1 LGIENIL
8 TRYFKNVFGLIV
20 INFAIKPIWVFVL
33 DAQFQ
38 NIYGHEVYG
47 NYFSVLSQIYI
58 YSVILDLGIH
68 NYITKYISKQ
78 KLNLKRD
85 FADLNSIKWSLAFI
99 YFLIVLVSIVFQVQN
114 ESLRWIFFL
123 VALNQFLFSYFQFLR
138 TFVQG
143 LQLFSIDK
151 WLSSLDRILLVI
163 FGFSILILNQITG
176 QKNFFLFL
184 GIHFLSYLSCI
195 FITIFLINKQE
206 VVSFFGKL
214 KHKKIY
220 FILKSTLPYTLIALL
235 MMIYNRLDSVMLKYL
250 LNDGNYHASIY
261 AYSYRIVDSGYNGLY
276 LFSVFLFP
284 LISNYISE
292 NKIKWMHKVL
302 GFSFIFSITAAIFA
316 MLIGYLFSDIIFLK
330 IYKTTD
336 NYAISTFQ
344 YILPALI
351 GSSLMYIFGTYLLAK
366 GKYKDILIIVSI
378 ASILSVGLNFI
389 LIPKLGAVGAALVC
403 SFTQIFVGV
412 LKMIRSLILIKDER
426 KDTNYN

>member
-1 LGIENIL
+1 
-8 TRYFKNVFGLIV
+8 
-20 INFAIKPIWVFVL
+20 
-33 DAQFQ
+33 
-38 NIYGHEVYG
+38 
-47 NYFSVLSQIYI
+47 
-58 YSVILDLGIH
+58 
-68 NYITKYISKQ
+68 
-78 KLNLKRD
+78 
-85 FADLNSIKWSLAFI
+85 
-99 YFLIVLVSIVFQVQN
+99 
-114 ESLRWIFFL
+114 
-123 VALNQFLFSYFQFLR
+123 
-138 TFVQG
+138 
-143 LQLFSIDK
+143 
-151 WLSSLDRILLVI
+151 
-163 FGFSILILNQITG
+163 
-176 QKNFFLFL
+176 
-184 GIHFLSYLSCI
+184 
-195 FITIFLINKQE
+195 LINKQE

-302 GFSFIFSITAAIFA
+302 GFSFIFSITAAILA

-330 IYKTTD
+330 IYKTID

-344 YILPALI
+344 FILPALI